1 MNIRLEV
8 HKSDRKIFEG
18 AFAVSD
24 AQSFGHAC
32 ADVWRQLEA
41 EKFKQ
46 ATSIGALM
54 DTLGENV
61 LEVLDGAVITVS
73 RA

>member
-8 HKSDRKIFEG
+8 HKSDNKLFEG
-18 AFAVSD
+18 GYAVSD

-32 ADVWRQLEA
+32 ADIWRQIEA
-41 EKFKQ
+41 EKFEQ

-61 LEVLDGAVITVS
+61 LEVLDGAVIRVS
-73 RA
+73 RG